1 MNSTTALVALAAV
14 AVVGG
19 IGYMLVQSKKAS
31 ATGGSNAEQ
40 INAAVAAYERGA
52 KRSPAEKIFSGAADL
67 LGFG

>member
-14 AVVGG
+14 AVLGG
-19 IGYMLVQSKKAS
+19 IGYMIVNSKKTAGQG
-31 ATGGSNAEQ
+31 ANTEQ

-52 KRSPAEKIFSGAADL
+52 KRSGAEKIIAGAADL

>member
-14 AVVGG
+14 AVLGG
-19 IGYMLVQSKKAS
+19 IGYMVVKSQKAS
-31 ATGGSNAEQ
+31 TQTSNAEQ

-52 KRSPAEKIFSGAADL
+52 KRSGAEKIFSGAADL